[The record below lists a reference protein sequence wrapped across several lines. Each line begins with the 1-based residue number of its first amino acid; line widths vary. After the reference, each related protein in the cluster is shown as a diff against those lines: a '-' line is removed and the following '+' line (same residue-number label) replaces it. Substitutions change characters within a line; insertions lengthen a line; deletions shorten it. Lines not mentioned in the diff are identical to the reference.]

1 MKSNVIIAWMIGRW
15 ERVLFYGS
23 LVFLIFLITSF
34 QKDLSRFAQMVD
46 EDTRFLRRV
55 GPGPVLIDEA
65 WLDLLMRRAQDPSAF
80 VHGPARDIFSVVK
93 DESPMPAPSQAP
105 TTPIVFSKGRFSLLK
120 IFRQPV
126 RLLFKGYLQLPDG
139 SYSLQINWAGQT
151 DFKQLGESIRG
162 YRIEKFEK
170 VIDTEVIQ
178 GGYTKE
184 VDHSYVII
192 RKDPNGPVTLA
203 KGNLVS
209 ERELFAKLFDAQTNQ
224 VATVHVGSEAGSHKV
239 LDITEDEI
247 LLSDPSNQEIRLKR
261 TK

>member
-1 MKSNVIIAWMIGRW
+1 MK
-15 ERVLFYGS
+15 E
-23 LVFLIFLITSF
+23 
-34 QKDLSRFAQMVD
+34 
-46 EDTRFLRRV
+46 
-55 GPGPVLIDEA
+55 
-65 WLDLLMRRAQDPSAF
+65 
-80 VHGPARDIFSVVK
+80 
-93 DESPMPAPSQAP
+93 ESPLQPPIEAENLPALS
-105 TTPIVFSKGRFSLLK
+105 SKGRFSLLK

-151 DFKQLGESIRG
+151 DFKEMGESIRG
-162 YRIEKFEK
+162 YRIEKFQK
-170 VIDTEVIQ
+170 VIDTQEIQ

-192 RKDPNGPVTLA
+192 RKDPNGPVTLT

-224 VATVHVGSEAGSHKV
+224 VITVHVGSEFGLHKV
-239 LDITEDEI
+239 LDITEDEV
-247 LLSDPSNQEIRLKR
+247 LLSDPTSQEIRLKR